1 MKDETTNSYELTL
14 TPNYVSDWNFNDAL
28 RELIQNGTDQ
38 EVLDPDNEFQI
49 DYSPKEKVLRLKN
62 RKSVLKINTLLLGRS
77 SKANNEDTVG
87 QFGEGYKIAALVL
100 NRLGKTFTIYNNE
113 KNEVWE
119 SRFKNSEKWLEKILC
134 FYVSKRKTDDHGL
147 CIEVGNVTQG
157 EFNDLYKVWLHLDDC
172 DYSKAETKY
181 GEIILDEAYAGEV
194 YVNGLFVDCNS
205 DLKYGYNFK
214 PKYIRLERDR
224 KTCDT
229 WNVEDTTS
237 LMIAEAMVKG
247 DIPMEKVR
255 RMVEE
260 RADDVYHFEF
270 NAYKDDVKKVQE
282 MLIESFDTQNPQPY
296 SVPVDSQE
304 DIRKVKAYGGNP
316 VVVPAGVAKLLKEE
330 KDKRIKTLTE
340 IPWALPVKGSNNPML
355 SHFKLSKINKQG
367 SQAYG
372 MNLVLVDGDKY
383 KDMIAGRMKKPN
395 GRGSWMVFDGCD
407 REYAEQVTAEHKV
420 NVKSGNRTVQRWVPK
435 RSHID
440 NHYLDAEVYA
450 LAAADISGVRTL
462 HLQDEAE
469 AKAKAERPEEA
480 YAPEETWIKQNEN
493 WI

>member
-1 MKDETTNSYELTL
+1 M
-14 TPNYVSDWNFNDAL
+14 
-28 RELIQNGTDQ
+28 
-38 EVLDPDNEFQI
+38 
-49 DYSPKEKVLRLKN
+49 
-62 RKSVLKINTLLLGRS
+62 
-77 SKANNEDTVG
+77 
-87 QFGEGYKIAALVL
+87 
-100 NRLGKTFTIYNNE
+100 
-113 KNEVWE
+113 
-119 SRFKNSEKWLEKILC
+119 
-134 FYVSKRKTDDHGL
+134 
-147 CIEVGNVTQG
+147 
-157 EFNDLYKVWLHLDDC
+157 DDC

-270 NAYKDDVKKVQE
+270 NAYSDDGKKVQE

-316 VVVPAGVAKLLKEE
+316 VVVPAGVAKLLKKE
-330 KDKRIKTLTE
+330 KDKRIKALTE
-340 IPWALPVKGSNNPML
+340 IPCANVMTLK
-355 SHFKLSKINKQG
+355 
-367 SQAYG
+367 
-372 MNLVLVDGDKY
+372 DKFNRWY
-383 KDMIAGRMKKPN
+383 D
-395 GRGSWMVFDGCD
+395 V
-407 REYAEQVTAEHKV
+407 YAE
-420 NVKSGNRTVQRWVPK
+420 
-435 RSHID
+435 
-440 NHYLDAEVYA
+440 
-450 LAAADISGVRTL
+450 DIR
-462 HLQDEAE
+462 DEARME
-469 AKAKAERPEEA
+469 IRNLIDELE
-480 YAPEETWIKQNEN
+480 
-493 WI
+493 

>member
-1 MKDETTNSYELTL
+1 M
-14 TPNYVSDWNFNDAL
+14 
-28 RELIQNGTDQ
+28 
-38 EVLDPDNEFQI
+38 
-49 DYSPKEKVLRLKN
+49 
-62 RKSVLKINTLLLGRS
+62 
-77 SKANNEDTVG
+77 
-87 QFGEGYKIAALVL
+87 
-100 NRLGKTFTIYNNE
+100 
-113 KNEVWE
+113 
-119 SRFKNSEKWLEKILC
+119 
-134 FYVSKRKTDDHGL
+134 
-147 CIEVGNVTQG
+147 
-157 EFNDLYKVWLHLDDC
+157 DDC

-330 KDKRIKTLTE
+330 KDKRIKTLTDTGERCGGYRESAPAE
-340 IPWALPVKGSNNPML
+340 IA
-355 SHFKLSKINKQG
+355 IEQT
-367 SQAYG
+367 
-372 MNLVLVDGDKY
+372 
-383 KDMIAGRMKKPN
+383 GRMKIRHCMNGTTWTAHVQPWTNTRSRRRRRENN
-395 GRGSWMVFDGCD
+395 GRS
-407 REYAEQVTAEHKV
+407 
-420 NVKSGNRTVQRWVPK
+420 
-435 RSHID
+435 
-440 NHYLDAEVYA
+440 
-450 LAAADISGVRTL
+450 
-462 HLQDEAE
+462 
-469 AKAKAERPEEA
+469 
-480 YAPEETWIKQNEN
+480 
-493 WI
+493 